1 MNKKSDIDQSYE
13 LMEGVAIIG
22 MAGRFPGAMN
32 VESFWQNLQDGV
44 ESLSLFTDA
53 ELIAAGVPAA
63 LVNDSNYVKIGG
75 VLDNIDLF
83 DAAFFDLNP
92 KEAEVTDPQHRLF
105 LECAWSALEN
115 SGYDSTKCASRI
127 GVYAGAS
134 LNNYL
139 SFDLQNDQLGSGESY
154 QKLIGNDKGFLSTRV
169 SYKLNLTG
177 PSITVQTACSTSL
190 VATTLACQSLQNYQC
205 DMALAGGVSI
215 RLPQKT
221 GYFYEPGGPL
231 SPDGHCHAFDAKAQG
246 TTVGNG
252 VGVVVL
258 KRVQD
263 AIADG
268 DCIYAVIKGAAINND
283 GSMKVG
289 YTAPSVDGQAEAIA
303 EAIMLAEVEP
313 QTISYIEAHGSGTVL
328 GDPIEIAAL
337 TKVFRASTEKK
348 NFCAIG
354 SVKTNIGHL
363 DAAAGVAGLIKTV
376 LALKHQLIPPSLN
389 FEQPNPEI
397 DFANSPF
404 YVNTKLR
411 EWKTGSTPR
420 RAGVSSLGMGGT
432 NVHLVLEEAPV
443 VERVSRGAEEQGRK
457 YHLLLLSAK
466 TESALATA
474 TQNLS
479 QHLMLHPDINL
490 ADVAYTLQVGRR
502 DFSHRRM
509 LICSD
514 VQDAIQALNQPA
526 SQRVITQFSESGTR
540 SVAFIFP
547 GKDGVYANM
556 GRELY
561 ETESVFRAQ
570 VERCCLILKPHL
582 EFDLRS
588 VIYPSESERETALEK
603 LQQTGFAQSSLFV
616 IEYALAQLWM
626 SWGIA
631 PQAMIGQGISEY
643 VAATLAG
650 VFSLEDA
657 LGLVANEFSTELLEK
672 VQLNPPKIPFI
683 SNVSGTWITQAE
695 TTDPNYWVQ
704 IQQSTLFHEG
714 IAELFKDK
722 QRVLL
727 EVGFGK
733 TLSNAELAV
742 LTSIPHAHEQHSE
755 VASLLNSL
763 GQMWML
769 GIKVDW
775 SSFYANEYRYRL
787 PLPTYPFE
795 RQRYWFTSA
804 QESLQQNSSRH
815 PVENQRYSIE
825 LDSSSTSEAV
835 AQKSL
840 DKKPNITDWFYIPVW
855 KQSMPL
861 EFFQEEVSKQKL
873 HCLVFVDN
881 YGVGNK
887 FVKRLEQ
894 QNQDV
899 ITVRLGEQ
907 FRKLDERIYV
917 INPQHPDDYDM
928 LLKELQQQG
937 FKLNRV
943 AHFWNVTPNDISLAN
958 DLELF
963 AYYQDLSFYSLLF
976 LAQAI
981 GKQDIWDALKM
992 MVVTSNLYDVN
1003 GDEKLYP
1010 QKATVLGPCKVIPK
1024 EYRHIDCSLVDLV
1037 IHSVQTSLP
1046 QKIIDKLVAEL
1057 TLQKTNEI
1065 IAYRGYHRW
1074 IQTFDAVPLHDQIA
1088 SKAKLR
1094 KGGVYLITGGLGG
1107 IGLVLAEHL
1116 AKTVQAKLILI
1127 GRKGLP
1133 ELSEWEQWLVKH
1145 DSQDSI
1151 SRQIQKVRSLEELG
1165 AEIEVISADVTNS
1178 AQMQTIIDQALQK
1191 FGQIH
1196 GVIHAAGIPG
1206 GGVTQLKTRDM
1217 ANNVLAAKVKG
1228 TLVLEEVFQKT
1239 NLDFFVLCSSKT
1251 SILGE
1256 FGQIDYC
1263 AANAFLDAYAHYH
1276 TSTSERLTVSI
1287 SWDTWQE
1294 VGFAVETVLPDSIK
1308 QERAEIIKKGIL
1320 SQEGI
1325 DVFNRIL
1332 GSKLPH
1338 LIVSTQDLPA
1348 LIQQNNSPQYLQDKL
1363 TLLDDKLSSV
1373 NLSKAKHPRPNL
1385 GNDYIAPE
1393 TQIEQILADIWQEI
1407 LGIDKI
1413 GIYDNFFE
1421 LGGNSINT
1429 IQIAAKA
1436 NQAGLKLTSQQ
1447 FFHYQTIAELATDL
1461 SITPTIEP
1469 EELEITSIQ
1478 HSFLEENQPD
1488 LQNSQQSLLQQIQ
1501 RVCDDPHLLENI
1513 EDIYELTPVQ
1523 KGMLFHCLLDSE
1535 LSLYF
1540 FQHIFTLRGNLDMT
1554 AFAKAWQLVMDRH
1567 PILRT
1572 RFYWEELDNPLQ
1584 IVYNQVEVPLNYYD
1598 WSNVNSVEQ
1607 KSQLDS
1613 YIVSDRQKSFDF
1625 SQPCLMRHTLIR
1637 FTDDKHLYIWSFNHI
1652 IIDGWGGSLVF
1663 QEFVETYGTLCQGK
1677 ETSLAPTRPF
1687 RDYIDWL
1694 QQQDISKAENFWRQA
1709 LQGVKT
1715 ATPLTYIE
1723 KREKIE
1729 RSPTQEVR
1737 YSEEIIQ
1744 LSSTTTQ
1751 ALQSFA
1757 TQHHLTLATIM
1768 NGIWAVL
1775 LSRYTCCHNILYGCT
1790 VTGRPADLHGVESM
1804 VGMFVNTLP
1813 IHVNIDTEQL
1823 FLSWLQRFQLQ
1834 LVEVRDYEYTP
1845 LTEAHKWS
1853 EIPRN
1858 STLFESIVVVENFPV
1873 SEFIRDWQGNIE
1885 FQHTELYYRNNYPLN
1900 LVVYPNKELLIAIS
1914 YDSRRFETT
1923 TITGILKDIEMLLQG
1938 LITNPHFQI
1947 KNLPLLTPEQQ
1958 QIAAILEKE
1967 VSFNWSSPSC
1977 T

>member
-1 MNKKSDIDQSYE
+1 MNIDNNYE

-22 MAGRFPGAMN
+22 MAGRFPGAIDI
-32 VESFWQNLQDGV
+32 ECFWQNLQDGV
-44 ESLSLFTDA
+44 ESLSLFTDE

-63 LVNDSNYVKIGG
+63 LVNDSNYVKVGG

-92 KEAEVTDPQHRLF
+92 KEAAVTDPQHRLF

-115 SGYDSTKCASRI
+115 AGYDSTKCDSRI

-139 SFDLQNDQLGSGESY
+139 NFDLKNDQLGSGESY

-190 VATTLACQSLQNYQC
+190 VATTLAYQSLQNYQC

-215 RLPQKT
+215 RLPQET

-258 KRVQD
+258 KRVKD

-283 GSMKVG
+283 GAMKVG

-313 QTISYIEAHGSGTVL
+313 ETISYIEAHGSGTSL

-337 TKVFRASTEKK
+337 TKVFRVSTEKK

-363 DAAAGVAGLIKTV
+363 DAAAGVAGLIKTA

-411 EWKTGSTPR
+411 EWQSSIPR

-432 NVHLVLEEAPV
+432 NVHLVLEEAPI
-443 VERVSRGAEEQGRK
+443 VERRSRGAEEQGRK

-466 TESALATA
+466 TESALATTA
-474 TQNLS
+474 QNLS
-479 QHLMLHPDINL
+479 QHLTLHPDINL

-502 DFSHRRM
+502 DFSHRRI

-514 VQDAIQALNQPA
+514 VQDAIQRLNQPA
-526 SQRVITQFSESGTR
+526 SQQAVTQFQESGTR

-547 GKDGVYANM
+547 GIDALYADM

-561 ETESVFRAQ
+561 DTESVFRAQ
-570 VERCCLILKPHL
+570 VDRCCLILRPHL
-582 EFDLRS
+582 ELDLRS

-603 LQQTGFAQSSLFV
+603 LQQTSFAQSALFV
-616 IEYALAQLWM
+616 IEYALAQLWK
-626 SWGIA
+626 SWGIS
-631 PQAMIGQGISEY
+631 PQAMIGQGVGEY
-643 VAATLAG
+643 VVATLAG

-657 LGLVANEFSTELLEK
+657 LLLVAKESSTKLLEK

-683 SNVSGTWITQAE
+683 SNISGTWIIPTEA
-695 TTDPNYWVQ
+695 TDFKYWAQ
-704 IQQSTLFHEG
+704 IQQPTFFKVG
-714 IAELFKDK
+714 IAELLKDK
-722 QRVLL
+722 QRILL
-727 EVGFGK
+727 EISFK
-733 TLSNAELAV
+733 ETLSNAELPV
-742 LTSIPHAHEQHSE
+742 STHHEQYSE
-755 VASLLNSL
+755 IAFLLNTL
-763 GQMWML
+763 GRLWML
-769 GIKVDW
+769 GIKIDW
-775 SSFYANEYRYRL
+775 SSFYANECRYRL

-795 RQRYWFTSA
+795 RQRYWIESTTS
-804 QESLQQNSSRH
+804 QESLELISDHS
-815 PVENQRYSIE
+815 VENKRYSIE
-825 LDSSSTSEAV
+825 LDESNSEKISY
-835 AQKSL
+835 KSL
-840 DKKPNITDWFYIPVW
+840 DKKPNIADWFYIPVW
-855 KQSMPL
+855 KQSRPL
-861 EFFQEEVSKQKL
+861 EFFQAQDLSDQKL

-881 YGVGNK
+881 YGVGTE

-899 ITVRLGEQ
+899 ITVELGEQ
-907 FRKLDERIYV
+907 FNKIDDRIYR
-917 INPQHPDDYDM
+917 INPQQPDNYDA
-928 LLKELQQQG
+928 LLKELQNQN
-937 FKLNRV
+937 FKLNTI
-943 AHFWNVTPNDISLAN
+943 AHFWSVTPDDISLN
-958 DLELF
+958 NE
-963 AYYQDLSFYSLLF
+963 YQDISFYSLLF

-981 GKQDIWDALKM
+981 GKQDIWDFLKL
-992 MVVTSNLYDVN
+992 MVVTSNLHDVT
-1003 GDEKLYP
+1003 GDENLCP
-1010 QKATVLGPCKVIPK
+1010 QKATILGSCKVIPK
-1024 EYRHIDCSLVDLV
+1024 EYRNINCSLVDLV
-1037 IHSVQTSLP
+1037 IPSAQTSLSP
-1046 QKIIDKLVAEL
+1046 KIIDKLVAEL
-1057 TLQKTNEI
+1057 TLQQTNEI
-1065 IAYRGYHRW
+1065 VAYRGSHRW
-1074 IQTFDAVPLHDQIA
+1074 IQTFDAVPLEDGIA
-1088 SKAKLR
+1088 SKTKLK

-1116 AKTVQAKLILI
+1116 AKTFQAKLILV

-1133 ELSEWEQWLVKH
+1133 KRSEWGQWLGNH
-1145 DSQDSI
+1145 DSQNAI
-1151 SRQIQKVRSLEELG
+1151 SHQIQKVRSLLKLG
-1165 AEIEVISADVTNS
+1165 AEVEVISADVTNS
-1178 AQMQTIIDQALQK
+1178 EQMQAVITQALQK
-1191 FGQIH
+1191 FGQIN

-1206 GGVTQLKTRDM
+1206 GGVSQLKTRDM
-1217 ANNVLAAKVKG
+1217 ANNVLAAKVQG
-1228 TLVLEEVFQKT
+1228 TLVLEEVLKVI
-1239 NLDFFVLCSSKT
+1239 NLDFLVLCSSKT

-1263 AANAFLDAYAHYH
+1263 AANAFLDAYACCNYIGD
-1276 TSTSERLTVSI
+1276 RLTISI

-1294 VGFAVETVLPDSIK
+1294 VGFAVETVLPDK
-1308 QERAEIIKKGIL
+1308 LQKERAEIIKKGIL
-1320 SQEGI
+1320 PQEGI

-1332 GSKLPH
+1332 ASNLPH
-1338 LIVSTQDLPA
+1338 IVVSTQDLPE
-1348 LIQQNNSPQYLQDKL
+1348 LIKQNNSPHYLQEQLK
-1363 TLLDDKLSSV
+1363 LLDDKLSSV

-1393 TQIEQILADIWQEI
+1393 TEIEQILADIWQEI

-1413 GIYDNFFE
+1413 GTYDNFFE

-1469 EELEITSIQ
+1469 EELDSTSIQ

-1488 LQNSQQSLLQQIQ
+1488 VNNSQQSLLLEIQ

-1523 KGMLFHCLLDSE
+1523 KGMLFHCLFDSE

-1540 FQHIFTLRGNLDMT
+1540 FQHIFTVRGELNIE
-1554 AFAKAWQLVMDRH
+1554 AFEKAWQLVMDRH

-1572 RFYWEELDNPLQ
+1572 RFYWEEVENPLQ
-1584 IVYNQVEVPLNYYD
+1584 IVYKKVEVPLNCYD
-1598 WSNVNSVEQ
+1598 WTNINSAEQ
-1607 KSQLDS
+1607 KAQLDS
-1613 YIVSDRQKSFDF
+1613 LIVSDRQKSFDF

-1637 FTDDKHLYIWSFNHI
+1637 FTNDKYLYVWSFNHI

-1677 ETSLAPTRPF
+1677 ETSFAPTRLF

-1694 QQQDISKAENFWRQA
+1694 QQQDISKAENFWRQT
-1709 LQGVKT
+1709 LQGVKKP
-1715 ATPLTYIE
+1715 TPLTYIE
-1723 KREKIE
+1723 KLEKTE
-1729 RSPTQEVR
+1729 PSSTQEVK

-1744 LSSTTTQ
+1744 LPTKTTQ

-1757 TQHHLTLATIM
+1757 TQHRLTLATII

-1775 LSRYTCCHNILYGCT
+1775 LSRYTCCNNVLYGCT
-1790 VTGRPADLHGVESM
+1790 VTGRPTDLQGVESM

-1823 FLSWLQRFQLQ
+1823 FLSWLQHFQLQ
-1834 LVEVRDYEYTP
+1834 LVEVRDYEYSP
-1845 LTEAHKWS
+1845 LTEIHKWS
-1853 EIPRN
+1853 EIPQKL
-1858 STLFESIVVVENFPV
+1858 TLFESIVVVENFPV

-1885 FQHTELYYRNNYPLN
+1885 FQHTEIYYRNNYPLN

-1914 YDSRRFETT
+1914 YDSRRFETA
-1923 TITGILKDIEMLLQG
+1923 TITSILQDIEMLLQG

-1958 QIAAILEKE
+1958 ETAAILEKQATFDW
-1967 VSFNWSSPSC
+1967 SFAAYS
-1977 T
+1977 